1 MTTLIFQTVREQ
13 YSAGRTG
20 PPGATE
26 KINLKTCFSA
36 QARQSVQAT
45 ASKDCSAFLKWL
57 RSLCNILTWPLK
69 RPFRTSDSRTDSR
82 TKRVLLDSVCQRL
95 YKFCNNKKFVTQKF
109 TRKKKCVYNFF
120 EGKPIFNIFFV
131 SFQPQ

>member
-45 ASKDCSAFLKWL
+45 ASKD
-57 RSLCNILTWPLK
+57 
-69 RPFRTSDSRTDSR
+69 
-82 TKRVLLDSVCQRL
+82 
-95 YKFCNNKKFVTQKF
+95 
-109 TRKKKCVYNFF
+109 
-120 EGKPIFNIFFV
+120 
-131 SFQPQ
+131 